1 MAHKGYDFFIAE
13 PHSTDAKRC
22 RVCGVPC
29 RVTRNVFGPT
39 GFVTAMAGLFRV
51 HDEWVCPLTDE
62 PWHARARQLVIAIE
76 DTPSK
81 RLAMLMSEDLGELL
95 QENLPAS

>member
-1 MAHKGYDFFIAE
+1 MPHKGFDIFIAE
-13 PHSTDAKRC
+13 PQSTDARRC
-22 RVCGVPC
+22 RVCGTTC

-51 HDEWVCPLTDE
+51 HDEWVCPHTDQ
-62 PWHARARQLVIAIE
+62 PWHGRALHLVTAIE

-81 RLAMLMSEDLGELL
+81 RVATLMREDLEELL
-95 QENLPAS
+95 QEHLRAS